1 MSPEEQAALNE
12 TEVEFDFNESLMH
25 CLKVDETPIYF
36 KKRLQQAQEQEVE
49 RAASIHDGQA
59 LKSSLGETY
68 K

>member
-1 MSPEEQAALNE
+1 
-12 TEVEFDFNESLMH
+12 MH

-59 LKSSLGETY
+59 LKSSLGETFR
-68 K
+68 